1 MLFWRVLTCGIESS
15 VVCSESKDVS
25 KEHPPPSS
33 VLKSKPGKKQ
43 DFTRIPWVII
53 LHNNGCGNLRSYII
67 LFCTSGC
74 FILKNNTFLERRCYV
89 LYYIKFYF
97 SERYRDLIEAA
108 DRIADMKQ
116 TAEGII
122 SHIEN
127 MSSKCLQL
135 QQKHL
140 LGFKLNPS
148 SSKTERSV
156 RVFSWLLYCMQIVIM
171 FETNMII
178 IWKEKEGWK

>member
-1 MLFWRVLTCGIESS
+1 MQCSLFKIKRRFKGT
-15 VVCSESKDVS
+15 
-25 KEHPPPSS
+25 
-33 VLKSKPGKKQ
+33 PGKKLAY
-43 DFTRIPWVII
+43 TRIPGDRI
-53 LHNNGCGNLRSYII
+53 LHNHGCGNLRPYII
-67 LFCTSGC
+67 LFCSSEC
-74 FILKNNTFLERRCYV
+74 FILKNNTFLERRCCV

-116 TAEGII
+116 TAESII

-127 MSSKCLQL
+127 MSTKCLQL

-156 RVFSWLLYCMQIVIM
+156 FS
-171 FETNMII
+171 
-178 IWKEKEGWK
+178 

>member
-1 MLFWRVLTCGIESS
+1 M
-15 VVCSESKDVS
+15 ESKCCLLYVC
-25 KEHPPPSS
+25 
-33 VLKSKPGKKQ
+33 V
-43 DFTRIPWVII
+43 
-53 LHNNGCGNLRSYII
+53 YIFFF
-67 LFCTSGC
+67 LF
-74 FILKNNTFLERRCYV
+74 FLP
-89 LYYIKFYF
+89 

-108 DRIADMKQ
+108 DTIADMKQ

-127 MSSKCLQL
+127 MSTKCLQL

-156 RVFSWLLYCMQIVIM
+156 FS
-171 FETNMII
+171 
-178 IWKEKEGWK
+178 

>member
-1 MLFWRVLTCGIESS
+1 MFRRNIPPLSS
-15 VVCSESKDVS
+15 G
-25 KEHPPPSS
+25 
-33 VLKSKPGKKQ
+33 LKSNPGKKQ
-43 DFTRIPWVII
+43 DYTRIPGVII
-53 LHNNGCGNLRSYII
+53 LHNHGCVNLKPYII
-67 LFCTSGC
+67 LFCSSRC
-74 FILKNNTFLERRCYV
+74 FILKNNTFPKRRCCV
-89 LYYIKFYF
+89 LYIKFYF

-148 SSKTERSV
+148 SYKTERSV
-156 RVFSWLLYCMQIVIM
+156 F
-171 FETNMII
+171 N
-178 IWKEKEGWK
+178 